1 MSATEKNTQ
10 QPQNMASPTSPSA
23 NEQTSPILNNG
34 GDNGAGG
41 EDGNGNITIRAL
53 ISTKEAGIIIGQ
65 QGKTVATIRNENNVK
80 AGVSKV
86 VSGVQD
92 RVLSVT
98 GSVDNISKAFSQVA
112 RILLETP
119 LADPEHLP
127 SNAFTSLRVLISHN
141 LMGTIIGKSGTTIKQ
156 IQDASGARMVASKEM
171 LPQSTER
178 VVEIQ
183 GNVEAIRQAAYA
195 IGECLL
201 RDWERGQGTIFYQ
214 PGAGGDQGV
223 LAGGLGA
230 GTVTGPT
237 GGIRRASAA
246 PAFTM
251 GTERR
256 LSKPAPVPGGDR
268 RRSDG
273 GVQPLP
279 GGGQPTF
286 NENDAN
292 LRTQSISIPSDM
304 VGCIIGRAGSKIT
317 EIRRLSG
324 SRISIAKTP
333 HDDTGERMF
342 TIVGPP
348 EANEKALFLLYN
360 QLESEKQRRVGA
372 TLGEPI
378 PEE

>member
-1 MSATEKNTQ
+1 M
-10 QPQNMASPTSPSA
+10 PVPTSP
-23 NEQTSPILNNG
+23 EQ
-34 GDNGAGG
+34 GDNVDQTPADLSEFPG
-41 EDGNGNITIRAL
+41 EDGQGAISIRAL

-65 QGKTVATIRNENNVK
+65 QGKTVAGIRNENEVK

-86 VSGVQD
+86 VQGVQD
-92 RVLSVT
+92 RVLSIT
-98 GSVDNISKAFSQVA
+98 GQVENVSKAFAQVA
-112 RILLETP
+112 KTLLETP

-127 SNAFTSLRVLISHN
+127 SNAFTSMRLLISHN
-141 LMGTIIGKSGTTIKQ
+141 LMGSIIGKSGATIKQ

-183 GNVEAIRQAAYA
+183 GNVEAIKQAVHQ

-201 RDWERGQGTIFYQ
+201 RDWDRAQGTIYYQ
-214 PGAGGDQGV
+214 PGAAGDQGV

-230 GTVTGPT
+230 ATVTGPT
-237 GGIRRASAA
+237 GGIRRASAT
-246 PAFTM
+246 PAF
-251 GTERR
+251 GGNGERR
-256 LSKPAPVPGGDR
+256 MSRAAPQLGGDR
-268 RRSDG
+268 RRSEG
-273 GVQPLP
+273 GNGSGQGLP
-279 GGGQPTF
+279 PASLPAAGQGSFGGEVDP
-286 NENDAN
+286 N

-324 SRISIAKTP
+324 SKISIAKTP
-333 HDDTGERMF
+333 HDDSGERMF

-378 PEE
+378 QEEI

>member
-1 MSATEKNTQ
+1 
-10 QPQNMASPTSPSA
+10 
-23 NEQTSPILNNG
+23 
-34 GDNGAGG
+34 
-41 EDGNGNITIRAL
+41 
-53 ISTKEAGIIIGQ
+53 
-65 QGKTVATIRNENNVK
+65 
-80 AGVSKV
+80 
-86 VSGVQD
+86 
-92 RVLSVT
+92 
-98 GSVDNISKAFSQVA
+98 
-112 RILLETP
+112 
-119 LADPEHLP
+119 
-127 SNAFTSLRVLISHN
+127 
-141 LMGTIIGKSGTTIKQ
+141 
-156 IQDASGARMVASKEM
+156 MVASKEM

-304 VGCIIGRAGSKIT
+304 VGCI
-317 EIRRLSG
+317 
-324 SRISIAKTP
+324 
-333 HDDTGERMF
+333 M
-342 TIVGPP
+342 
-348 EANEKALFLLYN
+348 
-360 QLESEKQRRVGA
+360 
-372 TLGEPI
+372 
-378 PEE
+378 